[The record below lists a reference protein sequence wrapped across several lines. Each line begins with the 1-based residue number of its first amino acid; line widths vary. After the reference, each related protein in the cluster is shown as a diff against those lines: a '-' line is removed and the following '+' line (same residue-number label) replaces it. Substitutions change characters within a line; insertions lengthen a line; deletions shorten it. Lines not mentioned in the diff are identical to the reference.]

1 MKLHPLPL
9 ITLVAALALPQFSLN
24 AQSSVVATDPV
35 GFVKLTIAAGSSGK
49 VSTLFS
55 APLLAN
61 AEIAGQASGSITGV
75 TSNTVSNSS
84 GGWTGNLA
92 DPAAPYLV
100 LLTSGLAQGRMF
112 LISANTATQLTINA
126 DDLAAGDL
134 ISSGV
139 AVDDTYRIFQCDTL
153 LSLFGTP
160 ADDGVMGGTS
170 AKLADT
176 VLLTTPQGPKTYYYS
191 TSRNQWVE
199 NSRGFVP
206 ANNVPVRP
214 YYGVLYS
221 RLGSTALEYTL
232 TGAVPTLPRSV
243 AIANSGTTILAQYWP
258 TTRTLAQLGLQATP
272 GWLAGANA
280 RSADRVVINDANGVP
295 TTYFFNGTNWLK
307 NSRRFEVSND
317 VVIPIGAAIEVQ
329 RRNSNSGYAILE
341 QPVPY
346 TL

>member
-1 MKLHPLPL
+1 MKLHRLPL
-9 ITLVAALALPQFSLN
+9 FIAVAFFVLPHANLN
-24 AQSSVVATDPV
+24 AQSTVVATDPV
-35 GFVKLTIAAGSSGK
+35 GFVKLIIAAGAGGK

-61 AEIAGQASGSITGV
+61 AETAGQTSGSITGV
-75 TSNTVSNSS
+75 TGNTISNSS
-84 GGWTGNLA
+84 GGWTSNLA
-92 DPAAPYLV
+92 DPASPYLV
-100 LLTSGLAQGRMF
+100 LLTSGTAQGRMF

-126 DDLAAGDL
+126 DDLVAGDL

-139 AVDDTYRIFQCDTL
+139 QAGNTYRIFPCDTL
-153 LSLFGTP
+153 VSLFGTP
-160 ADDGVMGGTS
+160 ATDGVVGGAS

-191 TSRNQWVE
+191 TGQNQWVE
-199 NSRGFVP
+199 NSRGVVL

-221 RLGSTALEYTL
+221 RLGTTALEYTV
-232 TGAVPTLPRSV
+232 TGGVPTVPRKV
-243 AIANSGTTILAQYWP
+243 AIANSGTTLLAQYWP
-258 TTRTLAQLGLQATP
+258 TTRTLSQLGLQTTQ

-280 RSADRVVINDANGVP
+280 KSADRVVINDSNGTP
-295 TTYFFNGTNWLK
+295 TTYFYNGTDWLR
-307 NSRRFEVSND
+307 NARTPVVSND

-329 RRNSNSGYAILE
+329 RRNSNPGYAILD